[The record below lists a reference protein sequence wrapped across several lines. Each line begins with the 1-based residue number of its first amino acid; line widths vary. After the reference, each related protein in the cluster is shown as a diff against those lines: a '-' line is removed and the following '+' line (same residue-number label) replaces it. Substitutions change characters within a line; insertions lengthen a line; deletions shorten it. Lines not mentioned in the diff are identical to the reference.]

1 MSASTTGA
9 AHGAAREL
17 ELDAPPA
24 EVGAALAELA
34 AAWDADWTPAAGGGQ
49 LALPVV
55 HGLRRGVE
63 TGDVR
68 LMRLGERRTRL
79 AWTLAASRLA
89 VDRGSVAVLS
99 FAAVPLVV
107 TVAWPFWPAL
117 FALVPFAAVTGLVAW
132 WLVVSRLRSRGPEE
146 FFAELARELAAAA
159 PPPPGNPQAS

>member
-1 MSASTTGA
+1 MS
-9 AHGAAREL
+9 GAAREL
-17 ELDAPPA
+17 ELDRPPA
-24 EVGAALAELA
+24 EVGAAIAELA
-34 AAWDADWTPAAGGGQ
+34 EAWDAEWAPAAGGGT
-49 LALPVV
+49 LELPVV

-63 TGDVR
+63 SGEVR
-68 LMRLGERRTRL
+68 LLRLGEGRTRL

-117 FALVPFAAVTGLVAW
+117 FALVPFAAVSGLVAW

-146 FFAELARELAAAA
+146 FFAELARELAAGGEA
-159 PPPPGNPQAS
+159 PPGNPSAP